1 MIERLEDIQQQ
12 YQEKRQKNYFFCYV
26 PENMLLN
33 THHFYSESMKIIEI
47 LFY

>member
-12 YQEKRQKNYFFCYV
+12 YQEKDKKKIIFFCYV

-33 THHFYSESMKIIEI
+33 THHFYSESNKNRIE
-47 LFY
+47 